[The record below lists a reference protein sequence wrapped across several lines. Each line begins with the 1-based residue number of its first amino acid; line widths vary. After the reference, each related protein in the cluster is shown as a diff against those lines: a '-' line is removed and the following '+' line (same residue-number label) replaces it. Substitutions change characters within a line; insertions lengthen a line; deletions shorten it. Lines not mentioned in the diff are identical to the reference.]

1 LESGFLIRIQVMSQA
16 TGMTPTR
23 NAVDAINTAGV
34 FAGRFASLHVVSRAQ
49 ISYSRSS
56 RRFLRWVR
64 FPAAPPKLEM
74 SRSPTRWVRIKQAAK
89 YYQVSLTLIRA
100 LIAHEQLEARRIGSS
115 RAIRIDPESL
125 LQLGQFKSWTTW

>member
-1 LESGFLIRIQVMSQA
+1 MPS
-16 TGMTPTR
+16 TP
-23 NAVDAINTAGV
+23 VGV
-34 FAGRFASLHVVSRAQ
+34 SAGRFALFGVMSRRQ
-49 ISYSRSS
+49 FRCYPSS

-64 FPAAPPKLEM
+64 FPAAPPKLQM
-74 SRSPTRWVRIKQAAK
+74 SRSPARWVRIKQAAE

-125 LQLGQFKSWTTW
+125 LRLGQFKSWTTW